1 MDTTGMAAVMC
12 RHELVAVAVNM
23 FTPENFCYYDI
34 VLERMLKQYS
44 QESGRLLMW
53 FFLDMLSNVA
63 DLANTE
69 ILQGSADDAEDTA
82 SDLAEF
88 DMEDPV
94 GVELNDFVDI
104 LDASI
109 LDDEFESVHG

>member
-1 MDTTGMAAVMC
+1 MQLAA
-12 RHELVAVAVNM
+12 LPP
-23 FTPENFCYYDI
+23 FPEAHRCGSH
-34 VLERMLKQYS
+34 VKQCGR
-44 QESGRLLMW
+44 SGPY
-53 FFLDMLSNVA
+53 
-63 DLANTE
+63 E

-104 LDASI
+104 LNASS
-109 LDDEFESVHG
+109 LDDDFESVHD

>member
-1 MDTTGMAAVMC
+1 MQLAALPPFQ
-12 RHELVAVAVNM
+12 RHIDVAAMV
-23 FTPENFCYYDI
+23 
-34 VLERMLKQYS
+34 
-44 QESGRLLMW
+44 
-53 FFLDMLSNVA
+53 SNVA

-94 GVELNDFVDI
+94 AVELNNSVDI

-109 LDDEFESVHG
+109 LDDDFESVHG